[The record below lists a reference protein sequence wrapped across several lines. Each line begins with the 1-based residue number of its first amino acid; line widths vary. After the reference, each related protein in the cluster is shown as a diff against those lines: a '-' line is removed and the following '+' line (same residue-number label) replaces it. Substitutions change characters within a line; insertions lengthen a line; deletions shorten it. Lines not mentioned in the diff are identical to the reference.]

1 MLTELDDR
9 VHAAINL
16 HAVLG
21 ALPRLAELDSAAAA
35 VLGTLDRDVTL
46 TLSVLGGPEAR
57 YTFTPTSIRPGG
69 RGVGPRLLFTSS
81 AHLNA
86 VLGGTAK
93 PIPLGGP
100 AGIRFL
106 TKQFAPLSE
115 ILAGYLQPASAQ
127 AESEDGADIAT
138 LLALHISAV
147 AITVVGNEDVSGKF
161 SAEHMPD
168 GDFDLEVGEDIRY
181 RLEVKDHRLR
191 VDHDLTGSPRAAL
204 RFADLGVAGAILSG
218 QDSALACMCDGRLTM
233 RGFVPLIDNA
243 NRILDRVGAY
253 LGAHR
258 S

>member
-1 MLTELDDR
+1 MLTEFDDR

-21 ALPRLAELDSAAAA
+21 ALPRLVELDSAAAT
-35 VLGTLDRDVTL
+35 VLGTLDREVTL
-46 TLSVLGGPEAR
+46 TLMVYRGPEAR

-69 RGVGPRLLFTSS
+69 RSIGPRLLFTSPT
-81 AHLNA
+81 HLQA
-86 VLGGTAK
+86 VLDGDAR

-100 AGIRFL
+100 AGVRFL
-106 TKQFAPLSE
+106 TQQFGPLTE
-115 ILAGYLQPASAQ
+115 ILADYLQPETRQ
-127 AESEDGADIAT
+127 IHADTAAM
-138 LLALHISAV
+138 LALHISAI
-147 AITVVGNEDVSGKF
+147 AITVVGNEDISGQF
-161 SAEHMPD
+161 SARHMPD
-168 GDFDLEVGEDIRY
+168 GHFDLEVGDDIRY

-191 VDHDLTGSPRAAL
+191 VDQDHTGSPRAAL
-204 RFADLGVAGAILSG
+204 RFADLGVADAILSG
-218 QDSALACMCDGRLTM
+218 QDSALACLCDGRLAM